1 MLTAFIIW
9 LIGVSGNISLL
20 LLLSGLTFMVSL
32 GTVCFYRGVEDHDVV
47 WDKTC
52 KTMLISGMTLLLL
65 ATTIPSEKTAYLM
78 VAGYIAQ
85 ETITSDTGQKLVQ
98 VVNIELDKIIKEGLK
113 NGN

>member
-1 MLTAFIIW
+1 MLTAVIIW
-9 LIGVSGNISLL
+9 LIGTLGGLQVLF
-20 LLLSGLTFMVSL
+20 GLTGGALCCGMLVRAIVNYEHKRTVVDSL
-32 GTVCFYRGVEDHDVV
+32 FKKMGVVAFI
-47 WDKTC
+47 
-52 KTMLISGMTLLLL
+52 LFTLCS
-65 ATTIPSEKTAYLM
+65 AIPSEKTAYLM